1 MITRTLDTQKFGSPN
16 LDWTPSRIMVY
27 FSGPIRGGQHKAVD
41 VSCEIVKSLGEHGF
55 EVLSEHVASPTESE
69 RERVFQHHTGIYL
82 PDCDHPWVAIRNA
95 DVNWVDRATHLIA
108 VVDGPSHGVG
118 MEIERALLKPERGL
132 RPTPILYLVDEQ
144 NLDSLS
150 WMIRGITDPIVNI
163 CTYQTLNEATVLAI
177 RFLQQNST
185 SEHGVVS
192 V

>member
-1 MITRTLDTQKFGSPN
+1 
-16 LDWTPSRIMVY
+16 
-27 FSGPIRGGQHKAVD
+27 
-41 VSCEIVKSLGEHGF
+41 
-55 EVLSEHVASPTESE
+55 
-69 RERVFQHHTGIYL
+69 
-82 PDCDHPWVAIRNA
+82 
-95 DVNWVDRATHLIA
+95 
-108 VVDGPSHGVG
+108 